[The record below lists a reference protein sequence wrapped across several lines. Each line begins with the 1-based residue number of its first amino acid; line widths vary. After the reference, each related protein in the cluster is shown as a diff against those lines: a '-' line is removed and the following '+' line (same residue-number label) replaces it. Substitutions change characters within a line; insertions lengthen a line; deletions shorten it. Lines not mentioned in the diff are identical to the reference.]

1 MNTMGGGQPTNEFRE
16 DDVVSLDEDAV
27 PPYAE
32 EFCAFIDE
40 SVTTYHACNFFKKE
54 LTAAGYVEIKE
65 KESWAPK
72 LKAGGK
78 YFVTRNTSSIIA
90 FAIGEQY
97 SPGNGFA
104 LIASHIDALCMKLK
118 PVTRNNKAGF
128 DRIAVAP
135 YAGGGASQ
143 SFDGS
148 FATWW
153 DRDLGLGG
161 RVLVKGADGKIIQK
175 LVNLPKPVA
184 RIPSLAAH
192 FGAPAQG
199 PFNYETNMVP
209 VIGMSAPGTEEAV
222 PTTMGKQH
230 STRLLRA
237 VAKELGVS
245 VLDIVDFDLE
255 LFDKTPSCLLGLDS
269 EFISAPR
276 IDDKLCSFAAMTALL
291 NATSD
296 SSFLAESGVVNVVFC
311 SDMEEVG
318 SSLRAGAKSNFMQ
331 TVMERIVEAQ
341 IGAKGEDL
349 SPYTADLYGKTAA
362 NSFMIS
368 ADVNHAYNPNFD
380 GIYLDGAAPLLNT
393 GVVIACDPNGHFT
406 TVAPSIAFAR
416 TIAELSDCETQLF
429 QIRND
434 SRSGGTV
441 GPMLSERLG
450 VPAIDLSIC
459 QMSMHSIRAMT
470 GAKDPGLG
478 VKYLEGFFRHYQTVQ
493 GLVQQ
498 DY

>member
-1 MNTMGGGQPTNEFRE
+1 MGGGQPKNDFRE
-16 DDVVSLDEDAV
+16 DDVLSLDEDAV

-40 SVTTYHACNFFKKE
+40 CVTTYHACEFFQRE
-54 LTAAGYVEIKE
+54 LTQVGYIELKE
-65 KESWAPK
+65 KENWIPK

-104 LIASHIDALCMKLK
+104 MIASHIDALCMKVK
-118 PVTRNNKAGF
+118 PVSRANKDGF

-135 YAGGGASQ
+135 YAGGGAGQ

-148 FATWW
+148 FSTWW

-161 RVLVKGADGKIIQK
+161 RVLIKGADGKVVQR
-175 LVNLPKPVA
+175 LVCLSKPVA

-192 FGAPAQG
+192 FGDPAKG

-209 VIGMSAPGTEEAV
+209 LVGMTSPDAEEVV

-230 STRLLRA
+230 SSRLLKA

-245 VLDIVDFDLE
+245 VVDIVDFDLE
-255 LFDKTPSCLLGLDS
+255 LFDKTPSCLLGFDS

-276 IDDKLCSFAAMTALL
+276 IDDKLCSFAAITGLI

-296 SSFLAESGVVNVVFC
+296 SAFMGQSGIVNVVGCF
-311 SDMEEVG
+311 DMEEVG
-318 SSLRAGAKSNFMQ
+318 SALRHGARSNFMQ

-341 IGAKGEDL
+341 VGAKGEDIT
-349 SPYTADLYGKTAA
+349 PYTANLYGTTAA

-368 ADVNHAYNPNFD
+368 ADVTHAFNPDFD
-380 GIYLDGAAPLLNT
+380 GIYLNGAAPMLNM
-393 GVVIACDPNGHFT
+393 GVVIACDPNGHMT
-406 TVAPSIAFAR
+406 TVAPAIAFAR
-416 TIAELSDCETQLF
+416 TVAELSGVETQLF

-450 VPAIDLSIC
+450 VPAIDLSLC

-470 GAKDPGLG
+470 GAKDPGFG
-478 VKYLEGFFRHYQTVQ
+478 VKYLEGFFRHYQTVS

>member
-1 MNTMGGGQPTNEFRE
+1 MGGGQPTKDFRE

-27 PPYAE
+27 PEYAE
-32 EFCAFIDE
+32 EFCTFIDE
-40 SVTTYHACNFFKKE
+40 CVTTYHACEFFKRE
-54 LTAAGYVEIKE
+54 LTQAGYVEIKE
-65 KESWAPK
+65 RESWVPT

-104 LIASHIDALCMKLK
+104 LITSHIDALCMKVK
-118 PVTRNNKAGF
+118 PVSRANKDGF

-148 FATWW
+148 FSTWW

-161 RVLVKGADGKIIQK
+161 RVLIKGGDGKILQK
-175 LVNLPKPVA
+175 LVCLPKPVA

-192 FGAPAQG
+192 FGEPAKG
-199 PFNYETNMVP
+199 PFNYEINMVP
-209 VIGMSAPGTEEAV
+209 ITGLTAAGTEEAV

-230 STRLLRA
+230 STRLLKA

-255 LFDKTPSCLLGLDS
+255 LFDKTPCCLLGFDS

-276 IDDKLCSFAAMTALL
+276 IDDKLCSFAAMTALI

-296 SSFLAESGVVNVVFC
+296 DSFLGKSGIVSIVGCF
-311 SDMEEVG
+311 DMEEVG
-318 SSLRAGAKSNFMQ
+318 SALRAGAKSNFMQ

-341 IGAKGEDL
+341 IGAEGDDV
-349 SPYTADLYGKTAA
+349 SPYTTELFGITAA

-368 ADVNHAYNPNFD
+368 ADVNHAYNPDFD
-380 GIYLDGAAPLLNT
+380 GIYLEGAKPMLNK
-393 GVVIACDPNGHFT
+393 GVVIACDPNAHFT
-406 TVAPSIAFAR
+406 TTAPSIAFAR
-416 TIAELSDCETQLF
+416 TVAELSEVETQLF

-459 QMSMHSIRAMT
+459 QLSMHSIRAMT
-470 GAKDPGLG
+470 GAKDPGFG
-478 VKYLEGFFRHYQTVQ
+478 IKYLEGFFRHYQTVF
-493 GLVQQ
+493 GIVQQ

>member
-1 MNTMGGGQPTNEFRE
+1 MGGGQPAKEFRE

-27 PPYAE
+27 PEYAE
-32 EFCAFIDE
+32 AFIDFIDE
-40 SVTTYHACNFFKKE
+40 SVTTYHACEFFKRE
-54 LTAAGYVEIKE
+54 LSEAGYVPLSE
-65 KESWAPK
+65 KENWVSK

-104 LIASHIDALCMKLK
+104 MIATHIDSLCMKVK
-118 PVTRNNKAGF
+118 PVSRADKAGF
-128 DRIAVAP
+128 DRVAVAP

-148 FATWW
+148 FSTWW

-161 RVLVKGADGKIIQK
+161 RVLIKGSEGKVTQK
-175 LVNLPKPVA
+175 LVCLPKPVA

-192 FGAPAQG
+192 FGEPAKG

-209 VIGMSAPGTEEAV
+209 VVGMTAPGTEEAV

-245 VLDIVDFDLE
+245 VTDIVDFDLE
-255 LFDKTPSCLLGLDS
+255 LFDKTPSTLLGLDS

-276 IDDKLCSFAAMTALL
+276 IDDKLCSFAAMAALV

-296 SSFLAESGVVNVVFC
+296 SSFMGQSGVVSIVGCF
-311 SDMEEVG
+311 DMEEVG

-331 TVMERIVEAQ
+331 IVMERIVEAQ
-341 IGAKGEDL
+341 IGAKGEDI
-349 SPYTADLYGKTAA
+349 SPYTANLFGTTAA
-362 NSFMIS
+362 NSYMIS

-380 GIYLDGAAPLLNT
+380 GIYLDGTAPLLNK

-416 TIAELSDCETQLF
+416 AIAEMSDVETQLF

-470 GAKDPGLG
+470 GAKDPGFG

-493 GLVQQ
+493 GLIQQ

>member
-1 MNTMGGGQPTNEFRE
+1 MGGDTSTKDIRD
-16 DDVVSLDEDAV
+16 DDVVSLDDDVV
-27 PPYAE
+27 PEYAE
-32 EFCAFIDE
+32 EFCSFIDE
-40 SVTTYHACNFFKKE
+40 CVTTYHACVYFKCE
-54 LTAAGYVEIKE
+54 LDQAGYIELKE
-65 KESWAPK
+65 KEDWVPK

-78 YFVTRNTSSIIA
+78 YYVTRNTSSIIA

-104 LIASHIDALCMKLK
+104 MITSHIDALCMKVK
-118 PVTRNNKAGF
+118 PVSRADKDGF

-148 FATWW
+148 FSTWW

-161 RVLVKGADGKIIQK
+161 RVLLKGPDGKIVQK

-192 FGAPAQG
+192 FGEPAKG
-199 PFNYETNMVP
+199 PFNYEINMVP
-209 VIGMSAPGTEEAV
+209 VVGMTAPGTEEAV
-222 PTTMGKQH
+222 PTAMGKQH
-230 STRLLRA
+230 STRMLKA

-245 VLDIVDFDLE
+245 VVDIVDFDLE
-255 LFDKTPSCLLGLDS
+255 LFDKTPSCLLGLSS

-276 IDDKLCSFAAMTALL
+276 IDDKMCSFAAMVALI
-291 NATSD
+291 NATTDD
-296 SSFLAESGVVNVVFC
+296 SYMGQSGVVSIVGCF
-311 SDMEEVG
+311 DMEEVG
-318 SSLRAGAKSNFMQ
+318 SVLRHGAKSNFMQ
-331 TVMERIVEAQ
+331 TVMERIIESQ
-341 IGAKGEDL
+341 IGAKGDDVTTN
-349 SPYTADLYGKTAA
+349 TANLYGITVA

-368 ADVNHAYNPNFD
+368 ADVNHAYNPDFD
-380 GIYLDGAAPLLNT
+380 GIYMSGAAPLLNV

-416 TIAELSDCETQLF
+416 TVAEMSDVPTQLF

-450 VPAIDLSIC
+450 IPAIDLSIC
-459 QMSMHSIRAMT
+459 QMSMHSIRALT
-470 GAKDPGLG
+470 GAKDPGFG
-478 VKYLEGFFRHYQTVQ
+478 VKYMEGFFRHYQTVS
-493 GLVQQ
+493 GIVQQ